1 MKLHDLKPAEGSNKR
16 RKRIGCGIGS
26 GHGKTS
32 CRGHKGQRSRGRS
45 TLKPWF
51 EGGQLPLSRRLPK
64 KGFNHTQRHPV
75 EHVNLDDLAQ
85 LPEGSEVTPVML
97 CEMGLVNGRKGAHV
111 KILARGDIS
120 VALKICVHALSQ
132 TAREK
137 ILAAGGTIEEP
148 PC

>member
-1 MKLHDLKPAEGSNKR
+1 MNLHNLKPARGAKKKPKR
-16 RKRIGCGIGS
+16 VGCGIGS
-26 GHGKTS
+26 GHGKTA
-32 CRGHKGQRSRGRS
+32 CRGTKGQRSRGRS

-75 EHVNLDDLAQ
+75 ESVNIRDIAH
-85 LPEGSEVTPVML
+85 LPEGTEVTPVML
-97 CEMGLVNGRKGAHV
+97 CEMGLINGRKGATV
-111 KILARGDIS
+111 KLLATGDIS
-120 VALKICVHALSQ
+120 VALKVRVHALSK
-132 TAREK
+132 TARDK